1 MEGQRINSMGY
12 LVDSKDNIIDR
23 WSKNIIF
30 QKEILEDRFGQEA
43 EIPYIFRSGKL
54 KRPEDDIEKQLRK
67 KLERAMKQG
76 RRGILGQR
84 GAEDSEEDSDM
95 LNDLEKI
102 EKR

>member
-1 MEGQRINSMGY
+1 MGY

-23 WSKNIIF
+23 WSKNVLF
-30 QKEILEDRFGQEA
+30 QKDILEDRFGQEA

-54 KRPEDDIEKQLRK
+54 KRPDDEIEKQLRK
-67 KLERAMKQG
+67 KLEKAMKKG
-76 RRGILGQR
+76 RPGLV
-84 GAEDSEEDSDM
+84 GAEEGADGESEDDDDM